1 MKLGLALPHYDTSLA
16 GAPASFEGVTR
27 VAQRA
32 EASGFD
38 SVWVSDHLFLDWGKY
53 GGSEEPQAA
62 LECFTTMSALSAV
75 TERVRIGSLALCNDL
90 RSPALVAKMA
100 ASLDCLSGGRV
111 ALALGAGWYEPE
123 YRAADIDFDPP
134 GTRIRRLGEAVD
146 IIRRLL
152 DGEELTFEGRYYTLN
167 GALCRPRPVQQPR
180 PPVLVGGKGDL
191 LLDVAARVADGWNYS
206 WIGSLESY
214 RERARRAD
222 EACAAVGRDP
232 ATLSRSAGVY
242 VLAGRDDRD
251 LARRFERLLERT
263 PAGVLAAPKGGGGVS
278 LGEFRR
284 SHVAGTVGE
293 VVEELGRLA
302 ELGVDEIVV
311 GLGAL
316 PFQLADEED
325 IELVGTEIGPALG

>member
-16 GAPASFEGVTR
+16 GAPASFEGVKR

-38 SVWVSDHLFLDWGKY
+38 SVWVSDHLFLDWGRY
-53 GGSEEPQAA
+53 GGSSERQGA

-100 ASLDCLSGGRV
+100 ASLDCLADGRV
-111 ALALGAGWYEPE
+111 SLALGAGWYEPE
-123 YRAADIDFDPP
+123 YRAAGIDFDPP
-134 GTRIRRLGEAVD
+134 GTRIRRLGEAVT

-152 DGEELTFEGRYYTLN
+152 DGEELTFKGRYYTLD
-167 GALCRPRPVQQPR
+167 GALCRPRPVQEPR
-180 PPVLVGGKGDL
+180 PPVLVGGKGDM
-191 LLDVAARVADGWNYS
+191 LLDVAARAADGWNYS
-206 WIGSLESY
+206 WIGSFETY
-214 RERARRAD
+214 RERAQQAD
-222 EACAAVGRDP
+222 QACAGADRDP

-242 VLAGRDDRD
+242 LLAGRDDRD
-251 LARRFERLLERT
+251 VARRFERLLERT
-263 PAGVLAAPKGGGGVS
+263 PAGVLAAPKGGGSVS
-278 LGEFRR
+278 LEEFRR
-284 SHVAGTVGE
+284 SHVVGTVGE
-293 VVEELGRLA
+293 VVEQLGRLA
-302 ELGVDEIVV
+302 DIGVDEIVV
-311 GLGAL
+311 ALGAL